1 MKNDYL
7 ETEVLETIANFIVDR
22 MDSARITSSGGYPS
36 CTRTFDN
43 GGEDYIA
50 IASID
55 HDGRPALTV
64 ESLTDFISD
73 NVCFFE

>member
-7 ETEVLETIANFIVDR
+7 ETEVLEAIANFIVDR

-36 CTRTFDN
+36 DVRTFDID
-43 GGEDYIA
+43 GEDHIA

-55 HDGRPALTV
+55 HNGRPVITV
-64 ESLTDFISD
+64 KALTDFISD